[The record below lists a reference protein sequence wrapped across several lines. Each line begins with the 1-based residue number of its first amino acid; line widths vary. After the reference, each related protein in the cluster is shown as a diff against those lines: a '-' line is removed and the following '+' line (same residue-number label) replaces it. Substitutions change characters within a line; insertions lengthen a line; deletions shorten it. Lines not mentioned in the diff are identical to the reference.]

1 MVKSSV
7 QDALMISPNVS
18 GTLNWYGDSK
28 TLMEFNPSQSLKYN
42 TKYTVTIGTNARDI
56 FGSSLKEAY
65 TFSFI
70 TRPD

>member
-7 QDALMISPNVS
+7 QNAITISPEIS
-18 GTLNWYGDSK
+18 GTLNWYYNSK
-28 TLMEFNPSQSLKYN
+28 TVMEFNPSQSLQTN
-42 TKYTVTIGTNARDI
+42 TKYTITIGTEARDI
-56 FGSSLKEAY
+56 FGSNMKEPY

>member
-7 QDALMISPNVS
+7 QNAITISPEVT
-18 GTLNWYGDSK
+18 GTLNWYNNSK
-28 TLMEFNPSQSLKYN
+28 TVMEFNPSQSLKYN
-42 TKYTVTIGTNARDI
+42 TKYTVTIGTEARDI
-56 FGSSLKEAY
+56 FGSNMKEPY